1 MIAFRHR
8 RFVVVVFFL
17 SLPFLFDKAGYES
30 FCFMHPMIHIFQT
43 KKEPSSGTANCF
55 QCRHHM
61 GLPNGVCNSTRNH
74 LFLAFNTTSYV
85 ASSQGLRA
93 GDVVSITVTRAL
105 GGQYG
110 LLPFSTSCP
119 SSHRL
124 QLWKLLIFLT
134 VSSTL
139 LLLPTKPFSLDLEQ
153 HFSMCCLFFLGRSC
167 GPVSTLFEL
176 NHPRTHPGCRYRSRC
191 RWSKRNRL
199 SATNTC
205 CIPFELD
212 YTPYSTF
219 GQYIAQLAQA
229 LIEYLHV
236 TVGGQRSNRSPGRCY
251 VQSQLGKTVHHRST

>member
-1 MIAFRHR
+1 MIAFRCR

-153 HFSMCCLFFLGRSC
+153 HFSYVLFVLLGEVLRSSFHVIRIESSKNSSWLSLSLSLSLVKTEPSVSNKYLLYSLRV
-167 GPVSTLFEL
+167 GLYTIIYVWSVHRPARPVI
-176 NHPRTHPGCRYRSRC
+176 N
-191 RWSKRNRL
+191 
-199 SATNTC
+199 
-205 CIPFELD
+205 
-212 YTPYSTF
+212 
-219 GQYIAQLAQA
+219 
-229 LIEYLHV
+229 
-236 TVGGQRSNRSPGRCY
+236 
-251 VQSQLGKTVHHRST
+251 